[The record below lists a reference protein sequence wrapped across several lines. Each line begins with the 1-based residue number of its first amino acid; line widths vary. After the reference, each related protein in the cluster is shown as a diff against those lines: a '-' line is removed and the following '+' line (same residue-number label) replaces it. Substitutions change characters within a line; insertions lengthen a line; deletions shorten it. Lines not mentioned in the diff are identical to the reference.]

1 MEHAAPK
8 GHRWG
13 FCACGE
19 RLRWLRAKLRTLAR
33 SACIGRKRPYFF
45 PGCVRPEF
53 SGEHERTDGGWFTAT
68 SKNMSTLRET
78 FLAELSTVYSGET
91 HLLKN
96 MGKLAEA
103 ASDPELKE
111 AIETHQAETGDQVK
125 RLEEL
130 FRELDISPKR
140 KKCRAMEALVEE
152 ANDIGGEGDVGIL
165 AAAQRIEHYEIA
177 CYQSLIAWARALE
190 EEEALG
196 VLEEILEEEELTNDK
211 LTEIADTTVIPD
223 ASNSDKGEEDE
234 EEQETT

>member
-1 MEHAAPK
+1 
-8 GHRWG
+8 
-13 FCACGE
+13 
-19 RLRWLRAKLRTLAR
+19 
-33 SACIGRKRPYFF
+33 
-45 PGCVRPEF
+45 
-53 SGEHERTDGGWFTAT
+53 
-68 SKNMSTLRET
+68 MSTLRET
-78 FLAELSTVYSGET
+78 FLAELSTIYSGET
-91 HLLKN
+91 HLAKN

-103 ASDPELKE
+103 ASDPDLKE
-111 AIETHQAETGDQVK
+111 AIETHRSETEDQVK

-152 ANDIGGEGDVGIL
+152 ANDTAGEGDVGIL

-234 EEQETT
+234 EEQEIT

>member
-1 MEHAAPK
+1 
-8 GHRWG
+8 
-13 FCACGE
+13 
-19 RLRWLRAKLRTLAR
+19 
-33 SACIGRKRPYFF
+33 
-45 PGCVRPEF
+45 
-53 SGEHERTDGGWFTAT
+53 
-68 SKNMSTLRET
+68 MSTLRET
-78 FLAELSTVYSGET
+78 FLAELSTIYSGET
-91 HLLKN
+91 HLVKN

-103 ASDPELKE
+103 TSDPDLKE
-111 AIETHQAETGDQVK
+111 AIETHQSETEDQVK

-234 EEQETT
+234 EEQEIT

>member
-1 MEHAAPK
+1 
-8 GHRWG
+8 
-13 FCACGE
+13 
-19 RLRWLRAKLRTLAR
+19 
-33 SACIGRKRPYFF
+33 
-45 PGCVRPEF
+45 
-53 SGEHERTDGGWFTAT
+53 
-68 SKNMSTLRET
+68 MSTLRET
-78 FLAELSTVYSGET
+78 FLAELSTIYSGET
-91 HLLKN
+91 HLVKN

-103 ASDPELKE
+103 ASDPDLKE
-111 AIETHQAETGDQVK
+111 AIETHQSETEDQVK

-152 ANDIGGEGDVGIL
+152 ANDISGEGDVGIL

-234 EEQETT
+234 EEQEIT